1 MLQGITF
8 ICLFREDDKLTTF
21 AIYCYVLRHVNNFNG
36 NMREDKSYSHGDLA
50 HFCFVL
56 ELC

>member
-8 ICLFREDDKLTTF
+8 ICLFRELDKLTTF
-21 AIYCYVLRHVNNFNG
+21 SIHCYVLRHVNNFNG
-36 NMREDKSYSHGDLA
+36 NMREDKSYSHGDPT
-50 HFCFVL
+50 HFCIVL